1 MIKIQNIKLPID
13 YKPQDLRKA
22 CEKALRRKD
31 FREAKILRRAIDA
44 RKQEN
49 IHYNISAGVT
59 GYSEAEEGK
68 IVHKINNKNI
78 MLTNETIYHFPYEHV
93 TPLAQSASDPK
104 TGLDGEQESDTD
116 QKTDRPV
123 IIGTGPAG
131 YFAGLMLAKAGLC
144 PILIERGKPVEER
157 KTDVDTLWE
166 QGKLNPGSN
175 VSFGEGGAGTF
186 SDGKLYT
193 GNKDKDGT
201 QAFVLET
208 FHRFGA
214 AEEITYEAKPHIG
227 TDVLYRIMQNMR
239 KAITN
244 LGGEIRFSEQLVK
257 IERDKESD
265 EVTKTMSGF
274 MKKEPFPAD
283 AEETNQYHRYKLT
296 IKKLCKQNTDGE
308 YILTT
313 SAVILAIGHS
323 ARDTFKMLHE
333 FGLSMEKKPF
343 AMGLRMEHP
352 RALIDRARYGESAT
366 EQLPAADYKVVY
378 HTKEGRAVFSFCMCP
393 GGYVVNASTEEE
405 GIVVNGMSYSGR
417 NGENSNSA
425 IVVNVLPEDIPGED
439 PLRGIAYQ
447 RKIEHEMYRIGEGNI
462 PIQRWEDFR
471 ENRKTEKLGTVT
483 PQIKGRVRP
492 ANLKDA
498 LPDTISHAIT
508 EAIPEFARM
517 LPGFDFPDAV
527 LSGVESRTSSPVRIV
542 RGEDLAAVH
551 FPGIYP
557 CGEGAG
563 YAGGI
568 MSAAVDGIHVA
579 EAVASK
585 YFKS

>member
-1 MIKIQNIKLPID
+1 MLKIQNIKLPID
-13 YKPQDLRKA
+13 YKPQDIRKA

-31 FREAKILRRAIDA
+31 FKEVKILRRAIDA

-49 IHYNISAGVT
+49 IHYNISAGVM
-59 GYSEAEEGK
+59 GYAEAEESK
-68 IVHKINNKNI
+68 ILRKINNTNI
-78 MLTNETIYHFPYEHV
+78 MLTNEVIYRFPYEK
-93 TPLAQSASDPK
+93 SAA
-104 TGLDGEQESDTD
+104 GEGTITD
-116 QKTDRPV
+116 QNMDDRPV

-131 YFAGLMLAKAGLC
+131 YFAGLMLAKAGLR

-157 KTDVDTLWE
+157 KADVDTLWE
-166 QGKLNPGSN
+166 GGKLNPNSN

-214 AEEITYEAKPHIG
+214 AEEITYDAKPHIG

-239 KAITN
+239 KEIAS
-244 LGGEIRFSEQLVK
+244 LGGEIRFSEQLTGIQK
-257 IERDKESD
+257 
-265 EVTKTMSGF
+265 
-274 MKKEPFPAD
+274 
-283 AEETNQYHRYKLT
+283 AEDDQELYKLT
-296 IKKLCKQNTDGE
+296 INKLCKQNSPED
-308 YILTT
+308 YHLTT

-323 ARDTFKMLHE
+323 ARDTFNMLHE

-352 RALIDRARYGESAT
+352 RDLIDRARYGESAT
-366 EQLPAADYKVVY
+366 DKLPAADYKVVY
-378 HTKEGRAVFSFCMCP
+378 HTSEGRAVFSFCMCP

-425 IVVNVLPEDIPGED
+425 IVVNILPEDIPGED
-439 PLRGIAYQ
+439 PLGGIEYQ
-447 RKIEHEMYRIGEGNI
+447 RSIEREMYRIGKGSI

-471 ENRKTEKLGTVT
+471 ENRTTEGLGSVT
-483 PQIKGRVRP
+483 PRIKGLTKE
-492 ANLKDA
+492 ANLREA
-498 LPDTISHAIT
+498 LPEIISRSII
-508 EAIPEFARM
+508 EAVPDFGKK
-517 LPGFDFPDAV
+517 LPGFDLPDAV

-542 RGEDLAAVH
+542 RGEDLTAEH
-551 FPGIYP
+551 FTGIYP

-579 EAVASK
+579 EAVAAR
-585 YFKS
+585 YCNP